1 MKKLVRQILS
11 YVLVAIVASASTYAF
26 LLLQPTFST
35 GSDMRKENTTLVRV
49 IPLVGNLSEVSGD
62 EYEIGMSY
70 IEIEHKH
77 LDVITVPK
85 GRVVALNL
93 TFVLETKPPLQ
104 GVIAPSMFD
113 TLMMFGGMF
122 DSSGDGDMEGLAF
135 LMMGILEYFGT
146 PDVQVVVKR
155 MPPDCGIGVGLQIY
169 DYNKF
174 NVTIVFTGGSEDWE
188 VYYPVIKINRL
199 LLVTE
204 AYTEVYETT
213 IIPYTI
219 PQVNLH
225 VTVTEYTP

>member
-11 YVLVAIVASASTYAF
+11 YVLVAIIASASTYAF

-35 GSDMRKENTTLVRV
+35 RPDIRKENTTLVRV
-49 IPLVGNLSEVSGD
+49 IPLVGNLSEFSEG
-62 EYEIGMSY
+62 ENGMSC

-85 GRVVALNL
+85 GEVVALNL
-93 TFVLETKPPLQ
+93 TFEFETTPVLLNITS
-104 GVIAPSMFD
+104 PSMFD
-113 TLMMFGGMF
+113 MLMLLGYIFN
-122 DSSGDGDMEGLAF
+122 SSGDGDMEELAF
-135 LMMGILEYFGT
+135 LMMGNLEYFFGT

-155 MPPDCGIGVGLQIY
+155 MPLDCGIGVGLQIY

-204 AYTEVYETT
+204 AYTEVYDTYT
-213 IIPYTI
+213 IPYTI

>member
-1 MKKLVRQILS
+1 MKKSIRQILS
-11 YVLVAIVASASTYAF
+11 YVLVAIIASASTYAF

-35 GSDMRKENTTLVRV
+35 RPDIRKENTTLVRV

-62 EYEIGMSY
+62 EIGMSY
-70 IEIEHKH
+70 IQIEHKH
-77 LDVITVPK
+77 LDVITVPA
-85 GRVVALNL
+85 GEVVALNL
-93 TFVLETKPPLQ
+93 TFELETKPSLQ

-113 TLMMFGGMF
+113 MLMMFGGMF

-135 LMMGILEYFGT
+135 LMMGNLEYFGT

-174 NVTIVFTGGSEDWE
+174 NVTIVFTGGIEDWE

-199 LLVTE
+199 LLFTE
-204 AYTEVYETT
+204 AYDE
-213 IIPYTI
+213 YTI
-219 PQVNLH
+219 PQVSLK
-225 VTVTEYTP
+225 VTATVYSISTP

>member
-11 YVLVAIVASASTYAF
+11 YVLVAIIASASTYAF

-49 IPLVGNLSEVSGD
+49 IPLVSDLSEFSGD
-62 EYEIGMSY
+62 EIGMSY
-70 IEIEHKH
+70 IQIEHKH
-77 LDVITVPK
+77 LDVITVPADE
-85 GRVVALNL
+85 VVALNL
-93 TFVLETKPPLQ
+93 TFVLETKPLFQ
-104 GVIAPSMFD
+104 GIAAPSMFD
-113 TLMMFGGMF
+113 LLMIFGGMF

-135 LMMGILEYFGT
+135 LMMGNLEYFGT

-199 LLVTE
+199 LLVTG
-204 AYTEVYETT
+204 VYDE
-213 IIPYTI
+213 YTI
-219 PQVNLH
+219 PQVSLN
-225 VTVTEYTP
+225 VTATVYTP